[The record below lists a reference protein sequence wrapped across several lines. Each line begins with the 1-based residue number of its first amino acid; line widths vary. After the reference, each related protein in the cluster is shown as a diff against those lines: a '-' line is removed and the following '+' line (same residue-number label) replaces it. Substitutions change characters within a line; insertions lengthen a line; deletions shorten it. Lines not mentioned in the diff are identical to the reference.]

1 MNAMSQC
8 WTDYFNYFNYASAM
22 ILKERIDA
30 LVQLGQLLKAT
41 TAHNDAVF
49 QKAQKNAWFT
59 PENIR
64 KAVDAVSNQMLSREA
79 ITNVVEFYHL
89 SEPAEVKTVAVI
101 MAGNIPLVGFHDFF
115 CVFICGQKAIV
126 KLSEKDDVLFPYI
139 LELLLAINPKVANY
153 VSISERLAG
162 FDAVIA
168 TGSNNTARYFEQY
181 FGKYPNIIRKNRHS
195 VAILTGTETD
205 EDILQLGEDIFAYF
219 GLGCRNVSKLYLP
232 QGYELAKLM
241 EPLHDYKEL
250 VMHNKYKNN
259 FDYNMALMLL
269 NRLTFF
275 NNGCLILLED
285 KALASRIS
293 TVHVEYYTDL
303 EAVKNDLVA
312 QESQLQ
318 CVVSGFEIPSIKTIA
333 FGQTQQPTLFD
344 YPDNVDV
351 IQFVLML

>member
-1 MNAMSQC
+1 MTINQ
-8 WTDYFNYFNYASAM
+8 
-22 ILKERIDA
+22 RIDA
-30 LVQLGQLLKAT
+30 LVQLGMLLKEDNLQNEAI
-41 TAHNDAVF
+41 F
-49 QKAQKNAWFT
+49 YKAQKNAWFT
-59 PENIR
+59 LENLR
-64 KAVDAVSNQMLSREA
+64 KAVDSIAIQMLNRET
-79 ITNVVEFYHL
+79 IQSFVQHYHL
-89 SEPAEVKTVAVI
+89 SEPAEQKTIAVI

-115 CVFICGQKAIV
+115 LCVHHRTHCAGQIV
-126 KLSEKDDVLFPYI
+126 RKKDDILFPYVV
-139 LELLLAINPKVANY
+139 ELLKNIDPETAALIQVT
-153 VSISERLAG
+153 ERLAN

-195 VAILTGTETD
+195 VAVLTGNES
-205 EDILQLGEDIFAYF
+205 EAQIMSLGEDIFAYF

-232 QGYELAKLM
+232 KGYELAKLM

-293 TVHVEYYTDL
+293 TVHIEYYT
-303 EAVKNDLVA
+303 EI
-312 QESQLQ
+312 ES
-318 CVVSGFEIPSIKTIA
+318 VFT
-333 FGQTQQPTLFD
+333 
-344 YPDNVDV
+344 
-351 IQFVLML
+351 

>member
-1 MNAMSQC
+1 MKIN
-8 WTDYFNYFNYASAM
+8 D
-22 ILKERIDA
+22 RINA
-30 LVQLGQLLKAT
+30 LVQLGMLLKEDNAQNE
-41 TAHNDAVF
+41 AIF
-49 QKAQKNAWFT
+49 YKAQKNAWFT
-59 PENIR
+59 LENLR
-64 KAVDAVSNQMLSREA
+64 KAVDSIANQMLSRDA
-79 ITNVVEFYHL
+79 ITEFVQHYHL
-89 SEPAEVKTVAVI
+89 TEPVEQKTIAVI

-115 CVFICGQKAIV
+115 CVFITGHIAQV

-139 LELLLAINPKVANY
+139 VSLLKNIDARTEKQIQVT
-153 VSISERLAG
+153 ERLAE

-195 VAILTGTETD
+195 VAILSGNESD
-205 EDILQLGEDIFAYF
+205 ADILQLGEDIFAYF

-232 QGYELAKLM
+232 KGYELAKLM

-293 TVHVEYYTDL
+293 TVHVEYYTDMEEVVIDL
-303 EAVKNDLVA
+303 ETQK
-312 QESQLQ
+312 EQLQ
-318 CVVSGFEIPSIKTIA
+318 CIVSAENLKDIKTIP
-333 FGQTQQPTLFD
+333 FGKTQQPTLFD

-351 IQFVLML
+351 VQFILLL